1 MSEGQLGGCARH
13 RPVRSLEPRYWKDH
27 GAVVHIPRRERSR
40 SVRRRERRPRRSPPD
55 LSQRRS
61 LPRHRGM
68 RKGAKTK
75 LKRLALQ
82 VLQIQENIGLGPTR
96 LEFTPYPFR
105 FFCPPSGRTPANQGN
120 SESSRAFAPCGCEF
134 PRSKPSESRIERE
147 AASARRRTPC

>member
-1 MSEGQLGGCARH
+1 M
-13 RPVRSLEPRYWKDH
+13 
-27 GAVVHIPRRERSR
+27 ERSYT
-40 SVRRRERRPRRSPPD
+40 SHDASDHALCAGASAGPGEAHQTF
-55 LSQRRS
+55 QRRS

-147 AASARRRTPC
+147 AASARR